1 MLQTSSDYKIAG
13 GFFVSFKINIL
24 YITQNFADYMAA
36 TKSKRSP
43 GSGFEKLHSVAK
55 LFICLGIAVIIYF
68 VIKIEH
74 LDLLTHVMI
83 GWDTFSICMI
93 IMSWITFRIT
103 TSEQIREQS
112 GVQDSSR
119 TLIFIIILISTCASF
134 LAVSL
139 LMVTKQE
146 PKNPETLHLVVAI
159 AGMILSWF
167 LIHTIFTLRYAHIF
181 YGDDLKNPKVHAG
194 GLEFPD
200 DKKPDYFD
208 FAYFAFVLGMTFQ
221 VSDVQITSKRL
232 RRLAMW
238 HGLLSFGFNTIMIA
252 LTINLIAGFGQK

>member
-1 MLQTSSDYKIAG
+1 MI
-13 GFFVSFKINIL
+13 
-24 YITQNFADYMAA
+24 YITQNFIVYMSAA
-36 TKSKRSP
+36 QSKKSQ
-43 GSGFEKLHSVAK
+43 GSGFQKLHSISK
-55 LFICLGIAVIIYF
+55 LLICLGIAVITFFI
-68 VIKIEH
+68 IQIEH

-83 GWDTFSICMI
+83 GWDTFSLCMI
-93 IMSWITFRIT
+93 IMSWITFSIT
-103 TSEQIREQS
+103 TSQQIREQS
-112 GVQDSSR
+112 SVQDSSR
-119 TLIFIIILISTCASF
+119 TLIFIIILVSTCASF
-134 LAVSL
+134 LAVLL
-139 LMVTKQE
+139 LMITKQE
-146 PKNPETLHLVVAI
+146 SQNAETLHLIIAI
-159 AGMILSWF
+159 SGMILSWF

-181 YGDDLKNPKVHAG
+181 YGDDLKNPKVHAA

-221 VSDVQITSKRL
+221 VSDVEITSKRL